1 VTGPG
6 QTRAYVAL
14 TLIVA
19 LWGSY
24 PAFAKLALAHFPPYV
39 LVALRC
45 GLASAFLAVLLLRR
59 GWDEFRELGWADL
72 RTFAFLGFT
81 GIFVSTGGSYLAIAF
96 TTATNAVILQAA
108 SPVLVAVGARLYLK
122 ERLSTIQWAGV
133 LCSTAGVVLV
143 VTKGSWRA
151 IVHLDLHPGDF
162 ILLAAQVG
170 WSAYTIYGKRV
181 LAIHS
186 PVVATTAAYLLGSLM
201 LAPMA
206 FIAAP
211 FFPAPDLRSSVAWAV
226 VAYQAFLGAVAHVW
240 WYEGVKAVGPSRAAI
255 FMNLQPV
262 VGVLLA
268 WAMLGEA
275 IGWPEMV
282 GGAAVLLG
290 VGLTTRQP
298 AAGGAPAPGRAAE
311 RSV

>member
-19 LWGSY
+19 LWGSF

-45 GLASAFLAVLLLRR
+45 SLASAFLAALLMRR

-72 RTFAFLGFT
+72 RTFAFLGFA
-81 GIFVSTGGSYLAIAF
+81 GVFISTGGSYLAIAF

-108 SPVLVAVGARLYLK
+108 TPVLVALGSRVYLA
-122 ERLSTIQWAGV
+122 ERLRPVQWAGV
-133 LCSTAGVVLV
+133 LCSTAGVALV
-143 VTKGSWRA
+143 VTRGSWRA
-151 IVHLDLHPGDF
+151 IVHLELHPGDF
-162 ILLAAQVG
+162 IMLVTQLG

-186 PVVATTAAYLLGSLM
+186 PAVATTAAYILGSLM
-201 LAPMA
+201 LLPMA
-206 FIAAP
+206 FLAAP
-211 FFPAPDLRSSVAWAV
+211 FFPAPDFRSPVAWGV
-226 VAYQAFLGAVAHVW
+226 VLYQAFLGAIAHIG
-240 WYEGVKAVGPSRAAI
+240 WYEGVKAVGASRSAI

-275 IGWPEMV
+275 IGWPVLV

-298 AAGGAPAPGRAAE
+298 AAGSASAPGRAAE